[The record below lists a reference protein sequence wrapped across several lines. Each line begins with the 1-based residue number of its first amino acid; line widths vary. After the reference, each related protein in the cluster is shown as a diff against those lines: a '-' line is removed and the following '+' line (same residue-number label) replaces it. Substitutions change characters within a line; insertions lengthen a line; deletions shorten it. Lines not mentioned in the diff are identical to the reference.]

1 MYTKGTRAYMGTLS
15 LRHTHTHV
23 SSGQITPR
31 GFGCMQLRL
40 WSMTSQ
46 SCESVLLSLPQ
57 LSSYSPAGWIC
68 PEPLVETLC
77 SSFFHHFFFL
87 PPPPLN
93 LLLRPHPH
101 PPFSDFP
108 YEALSSQL
116 LLRFFSVIS
125 VEQLA
130 LSVTYDSSQPFAIS
144 PWPPSLQ
151 IPC

>member
-15 LRHTHTHV
+15 LRHTHTRVKWTNYTQRIWMHAV
-23 SSGQITPR
+23 KIMINDKSVI
-31 GFGCMQLRL
+31 
-40 WSMTSQ
+40 
-46 SCESVLLSLPQ
+46 ESVLLSLPQ